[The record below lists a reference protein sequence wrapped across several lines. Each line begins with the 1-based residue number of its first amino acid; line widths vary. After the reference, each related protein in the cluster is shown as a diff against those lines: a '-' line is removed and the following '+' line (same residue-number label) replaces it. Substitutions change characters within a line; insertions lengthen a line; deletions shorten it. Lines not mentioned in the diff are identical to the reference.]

1 MNPSGNR
8 LIAIYRYI
16 AYMILKQIML
26 TVKIKHNPTYIRIY
40 QTKWLGE
47 WSLGLW
53 LFQEMPSQI
62 HTSEHRSSLSPGKLP
77 VKMTPHTDLLH
88 PRRQNGATSPNFAL
102 RF

>member
-40 QTKWLGE
+40 QTK
-47 WSLGLW
+47 
-53 LFQEMPSQI
+53 
-62 HTSEHRSSLSPGKLP
+62 
-77 VKMTPHTDLLH
+77 
-88 PRRQNGATSPNFAL
+88 
-102 RF
+102 